1 MAPGTWYM
9 KSSCRRFQKVAAGGV
24 VFDIEAAAQ
33 HLVEVGQTE
42 QVGADHHRIHRHHP
56 PHHNNNFC

>member
-42 QVGADHHRIHRHHP
+42 QVGADHH
-56 PHHNNNFC
+56 PHHINNFC